1 MDVVDGELVEHE
13 HAARAEAVEGDDRG
27 YRHRHRECDAPSRP
41 KSRLRKGSERR
52 ARARARACL
61 SRNIGVALLL
71 VETTGALGAAFVTIL
86 RILAKQTRLSGV
98 AWTKVPVGFR
108 YSVVKFPQSFRHFLA
123 GVLRKQAGG
132 RPGPTPS

>member
-1 MDVVDGELVEHE
+1 MRRAL
-13 HAARAEAVEGDDRG
+13 AAQVKVAKRFRTT
-27 YRHRHRECDAPSRP
+27 RT
-41 KSRLRKGSERR
+41 R
-52 ARARARACL
+52 ARAACL